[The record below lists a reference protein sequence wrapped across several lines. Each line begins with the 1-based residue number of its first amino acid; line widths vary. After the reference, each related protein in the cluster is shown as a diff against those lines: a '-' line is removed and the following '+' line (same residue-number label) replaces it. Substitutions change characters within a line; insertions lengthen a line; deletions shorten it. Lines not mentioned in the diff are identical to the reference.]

1 MTTKTPTTNSIRRT
15 GTHITGLS
23 AAQVQDRI
31 QRGEVNRF
39 EARGGR
45 SYIDIFRHNVFN
57 VFNIVLFAMLL
68 IVLLSQDYWTVLFAG
83 FSVVTNSLV
92 GTVQEINAK
101 RKLDEL
107 ADLAPKTV
115 QVMRDG
121 QIETIPND
129 TVVIDEVILIQPGE
143 RIVVDG
149 KVIHSDSLEVDE
161 SQVTGESDAVHKQLD
176 NPITSGSFCI
186 AGSGLMIAEQIG
198 AKSTVNRLTNTA
210 KVYKNTLTPTQKK
223 IATIVKLALMI
234 LVIFGPMLMIA
245 GFRTDEG
252 FIQTVK
258 NMVVF
263 STSLVPQGL
272 VLASTLALTIGAVN
286 ITRHQTL
293 IQRVNA
299 VESMANVT
307 VLCFDKTGTLT
318 ENRLAVDKILPVD
331 NIDEATI
338 SQQLKNYVGNLSHQ
352 NTTATAISHH
362 YALDESQLD
371 ELDEKNAE
379 IPFTSA
385 RKWGAMVF
393 SDGTYYLG
401 APERVIGGAHG
412 TTVMDY
418 ASEGYRVL
426 AFAKSVNPPSPEG
439 HDLDKAQM
447 TPLALIVISDQ
458 VRHDSK
464 ATLEAFMALDVRPK
478 VISGDSVQTVR
489 AVAERAGMDVSVA
502 YTGEQLD
509 AMPDSILEQAV
520 LEADVFARV
529 EPETKK
535 RIIAALRRQGHYV
548 AMVGDGVN
556 DVPALKEADLAIAM
570 NAGAQITKDVA
581 DIVLLNNAM
590 STLPLAFEEGTRITQ
605 TLFGS
610 TKMFLTKNVYNTLL
624 FIFVYFM
631 ALPFPITPIQIS
643 WAAFGTV
650 NIPGGLL
657 AIGLI
662 RPNKIKG
669 FRDDVFDYILTAGL
683 ISAIGIAFT
692 YLVTYRYVDENLLIA
707 RSTTTLLFILY
718 SLMIFLFVC
727 GIDVAQPRT
736 YFRYPLATVITFVL
750 TGGALGAAT
759 LFPDIF
765 EFQWPPIEILGLVL
779 LVFLLCSIVV
789 SVGMRKR
796 SLLHD
801 YYTLTQ
807 PDVVPVE

>member
-1 MTTKTPTTNSIRRT
+1 MAIKTTPSIRRT
-15 GTHITGLS
+15 GTHITGLNG
-23 AAQVQDRI
+23 AQVQERI
-31 QRGEVNRF
+31 ERGDINRF
-39 EARGGR
+39 ESRGGR

-57 VFNIVLFAMLL
+57 VFNIVLFTMLL

-92 GTVQEINAK
+92 GTVQEIAAK

-115 QVMRDG
+115 EVMRDG
-121 QIETIPND
+121 EVTTISND
-129 TVVIDEVILIQPGE
+129 DVVLDDVILIQPGE
-143 RIVVDG
+143 RVVVDG
-149 KVIHSDSLEVDE
+149 KIIHSDSLEVDE
-161 SQVTGESDAVHKQLD
+161 SQVTGESDAVHKNID
-176 NPITSGSFCI
+176 DPVVSGSFCI
-186 AGSGLMIAEQIG
+186 AGSGLMVATQVG
-198 AKSTVNRLTNTA
+198 AKSTVNRLTTTA
-210 KVYKNTLTPTQKK
+210 KTYKSSLTPTQKK

-234 LVIFGPMLMIA
+234 LVIFGPMLLIE
-245 GFRTDEG
+245 GFRTGEG
-252 FIQTVK
+252 FLQTVK

-286 ITRHQTL
+286 ISRHQTL

-318 ENRLAVDKILPVD
+318 ENHLAVDKILPLR
-331 NIDEATI
+331 DEHDLETLNR
-338 SQQLKNYVGNLSHQ
+338 QLKNYVGNLSHQ
-352 NTTATAISHH
+352 NTTAAAIAGHFEM
-362 YALDESQLD
+362 DTESLNS
-371 ELDEKNAE
+371 LDEKIAE
-379 IPFTSA
+379 IPFNSA

-393 SDGTYYLG
+393 ADGTYYLG
-401 APERVIGGAHG
+401 APERVIGSAHG
-412 TTVMDY
+412 TTVMNY

-426 AFAKSVNPPSPEG
+426 AFAMSTNPPEPDA
-439 HDLDKAQM
+439 HILDKDQI

-464 ATLEAFMALDVRPK
+464 ETLEAFMELNVRPK
-478 VISGDSVQTVR
+478 VISGDSSQTVR

-509 AMPDSILEQAV
+509 AMPEPILEKAV

-556 DVPALKEADLAIAM
+556 DVPALKEADLAISM
-570 NAGAQITKDVA
+570 NAGAQISKDVA

-610 TKMFLTKNVYNTLL
+610 TKMFLAKNIYNTLL

-662 RPNKIKG
+662 RPNRIKG
-669 FRDDVFDYILTAGL
+669 FRQDVLDYILTAG
-683 ISAIGIAFT
+683 IVSALGIAFT
-692 YLVTYRYVDENLLIA
+692 YLVTYRYVDENLLVA

-718 SLMIFLFVC
+718 SLMIFLYVC

-736 YFRYPLATVITFVL
+736 YLRYPLATAITFIL

-765 EFQWPPIEILGLVL
+765 EFQWPPLEILGLVM
-779 LVFLLCSIVV
+779 LVFLLCAVIV

-796 SLLHD
+796 SLLHE
-801 YYTLTQ
+801 YYTLTL
-807 PDVVPVE
+807 PDVVPAE